1 MSGRRNS
8 VWGVRAVLLG
18 GLVASGALLGG
29 CKNVSKA
36 DYDAAL
42 AENRELRERLASL
55 QGTVNEANDQ
65 TGRLTSEAQSLSDEN
80 ARLRAE
86 VERLRASASQ
96 GPARSAG
103 NSGFEGIAGVQ
114 GVTNRGEGLAV
125 EVAGDVLFDSGSAT
139 LKSTAKQSLDQIA
152 SVIRRSYSGNRI
164 RVEGYTDTDPLRRTR
179 DRWKTNERL
188 SAERAL
194 AVEEYLVSKGVPNDR
209 IYAAAFG
216 PANPKGSKRE
226 SRRVEIVI
234 LGS

>member
-1 MSGRRNS
+1 MSGRNRMRI
-8 VWGVRAVLLG
+8 VLG
-18 GLVASGALLGG
+18 GLVLGATLLGG

-65 TGRLTSEAQSLSDEN
+65 TGRLSSETQSLADEN
-80 ARLRAE
+80 SRLRSE
-86 VERLRASASQ
+86 VDRLRSAAANQQNTAS
-96 GPARSAG
+96 RSVG

-114 GVTNRGEGLAV
+114 GVTSRGEGLSV

-139 LKSTAKQSLDQIA
+139 LKNSAKQALDQIA
-152 SVIRRSYSGNRI
+152 SVIGRTYSNNRI

-179 DRWKTNERL
+179 DRWKSNERL
-188 SAERAL
+188 SSERAL
-194 AVEEYLVSKGVPNDR
+194 AVEEYLVSKGVPGDR

-216 PANPKGSKRE
+216 PANPKATKKE